1 MKFYSKAQTLSK
13 LKIKGAIIPNL
24 LIFWNKDFKKDKKK
38 VLQKI
43 SKTFK
48 KERIIN
54 IWLSK

>member
-38 VLQKI
+38 
-43 SKTFK
+43 FYK
-48 KERIIN
+48 K
-54 IWLSK
+54 